1 MGYFERRWRVSFH
14 LHRPTD
20 WLRYKGHP
28 HGINPAVGQPK
39 QPVRKAKWAVP
50 LFSDTKRLICMSATL
65 TGQSGPI
72 ALEC

>member
-28 HGINPAVGQPK
+28 HGINPAVGQPN
-39 QPVRKAKWAVP
+39 QPDRKAKWAAA
-50 LFSDTKRLICMSATL
+50 F
-65 TGQSGPI
+65 
-72 ALEC
+72 